1 MLDMRQP
8 LPKTREFQYTIRLVA
23 PDRRGLSQFEI
34 QDAIT
39 MSQYSSG
46 QFGGMGQEPRRASI
60 KGPID
65 YKNAEEHRR
74 LMTNNGKIQSRKRL
88 GLSAK
93 EQKQITQA
101 IKRARHMAILPFTN
115 ATA

>member
-1 MLDMRQP
+1 
-8 LPKTREFQYTIRLVA
+8 
-23 PDRRGLSQFEI
+23 
-34 QDAIT
+34 

-46 QFGGMGQEPRRASI
+46 QFGMGQEPRRASI

-65 YKNAEEHRR
+65 YKNAEELRR

-93 EQKQITQA
+93 EQNQITQA

>member
-8 LPKTREFQYTIRLVA
+8 LPKTREFQYTIWLVA

-46 QFGGMGQEPRRASI
+46 QFGMGQEPRRATI

-65 YKNAEEHRR
+65 YKNAEELRR